1 MLNIVVIGYVWPEPN
16 SSAAGQNM
24 LSLIRQH
31 CDAGHKVTFLTAA
44 ADSIHKADLAKL
56 DVTSEAIALNC
67 SSFDKRIR
75 EISPDVVIFDRY
87 MTEEQFSWRVK
98 DTPSSTGVWPKDRIT
113 LFT

>member
-31 CDAGHKVTFLTAA
+31 CDAGNNVTFLTAA

-67 SSFDKRIR
+67 SSFD
-75 EISPDVVIFDRY
+75 
-87 MTEEQFSWRVK
+87 
-98 DTPSSTGVWPKDRIT
+98 
-113 LFT
+113 